1 MNNDFISKL
10 HKTAIYKLKPDTS
23 SSYYYQSGEAVLP
36 NRIGITKD
44 KFAKVN
50 QSGYKEHPANGQ
62 IKATYT
68 KKEESIYK
76 QFKPFNIH
84 TSIYQVNE
92 YSYFI
97 GYGSIGI
104 SRESGRIHDTG
115 DLIILYSQSASW
127 EEVEIH
133 FFPGLLKELP
143 AVFDY
148 LYKFKRCNQ

>member
-10 HKTAIYKLKPDTS
+10 HKTATYKLKPETS
-23 SSYYYQSGEAVLP
+23 SSYYYQSGEAALP
-36 NRIGITKD
+36 NRIGITKE

-50 QSGYKEHPANGQ
+50 QSGYKQHPVNGQ
-62 IKATYT
+62 IKATF
-68 KKEESIYK
+68 KKNEESIYK
-76 QFKPFNIH
+76 QFRPFNIH
-84 TSIYQVNE
+84 TSIYHVPG

-104 SRESGRIHDTG
+104 TKESGRIKDTG

>member
-1 MNNDFISKL
+1 MNNDFISRI
-10 HKTAIYKLKPDTS
+10 HKTAIYKLKPGTS
-23 SSYYYQSGEAVLP
+23 SSYYYQQGESALP

-44 KFAKVN
+44 KFARVN
-50 QSGYKEHPANGQ
+50 QSGYKEHPVNGQ
-62 IKATYT
+62 IKATYS
-68 KKEESIYK
+68 KKETSIYK

-104 SRESGRIHDTG
+104 SKESGRINDTG
-115 DLIILYSQSASW
+115 DLIILYSHSASW

-133 FFPGLLKELP
+133 FFPAMLKELT
-143 AVFDY
+143 AVFQY